1 MVIAKGRDVFC
12 PSIICSCVSFFS
24 SQDRSWKF
32 SGLGFVEG
40 EAAEAACCGRP
51 VLVLPECYYS
61 DDIMGAMMR

>member
-1 MVIAKGRDVFC
+1 M
-12 PSIICSCVSFFS
+12 
-24 SQDRSWKF
+24 F